1 MLKVEALIRVAPI
14 SAHRSRPLSS
24 NTGDKKGRSA
34 LWDLLQHHPD
44 LPTGAE
50 CPQLPSE
57 SVQSTIFS
65 FLEGNLI
72 YWGFFPHPGTR
83 HPSGAVSLL
92 PAQEAFSQFKTKP
105 GCGRHWKERPLCR
118 IQPFYFSDSLRPLG
132 TFCLGKKAIR
142 MGGCRWLLKPLWLSG
157 STFLG

>member
-1 MLKVEALIRVAPI
+1 MTSSCGLMLKVEALIRVAPI
-14 SAHRSRPLSS
+14 SAHQSRPLSS

-65 FLEGNLI
+65 FLESNLI
-72 YWGFFPHPGTR
+72 YWVFFSPPRHTPPKRCCVTAPSTGSFFP
-83 HPSGAVSLL
+83 
-92 PAQEAFSQFKTKP
+92 AQNQA
-105 GCGRHWKERPLCR
+105 R
-118 IQPFYFSDSLRPLG
+118 
-132 TFCLGKKAIR
+132 
-142 MGGCRWLLKPLWLSG
+142 LWLALERKTSLQD
-157 STFLG
+157 SAFLFF